1 MRTTMI
7 FAGLLLAAQGLQTVS
22 ADAAA
27 RLTTELKASIAVE
40 HKVSTRRIARQQ
52 AEQLKDHER
61 MLEELKNSLRSSL
74 IIVSSAETATSG
86 QTDESL
92 ARVID

>member
-7 FAGLLLAAQGLQTVS
+7 FASLLLAAQGLQTVS

-27 RLTTELKASIAVE
+27 RLTTALQASISVE
-40 HKVSTRRIARQQ
+40 HKVSTRRLARQQ

-61 MLEELKNSLRSSL
+61 VLEELKNSLRESL
-74 IIVSSAETATSG
+74 IMVSSAESVVSG
-86 QTDESL
+86 QAEQSIV
-92 ARVID
+92 RVSD